1 MMELMMEVNIEEEQI
16 QMAMNV
22 DHDKELVHA
31 KNIIK
36 IIKFI
41 IIYVLLVHFV
51 VELLEYE

>member
-31 KNIIK
+31 RNIIK

-41 IIYVLLVHFV
+41 IIYFLLVHFV